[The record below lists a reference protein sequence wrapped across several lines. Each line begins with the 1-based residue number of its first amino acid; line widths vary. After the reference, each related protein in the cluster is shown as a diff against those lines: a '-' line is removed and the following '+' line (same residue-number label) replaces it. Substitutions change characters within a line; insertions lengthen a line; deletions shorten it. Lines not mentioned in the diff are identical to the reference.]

1 MNIVLLS
8 PGAGAMYCG
17 NCLRDNALVG
27 ELRRRGH
34 AVLMAP
40 LYLPLTLDEPDASAG
55 TPIFFSGINV
65 FLDQKAALFRSAPQ
79 WLRNVFRSPDLL
91 RWTGRFAAKTRPGD
105 IGELTLSMLR
115 GEHGNQAGQ
124 LEELIAWLRLQPAP
138 DVICLSNALL
148 AGFARR
154 LRDALNTP
162 VVCLLAGE
170 EAFLDAMDEPMRR
183 RIWRLLAEQAPAVD
197 RFVAPSRYFA
207 DRMGA
212 RLKLPA
218 GQLTVV
224 PLGLN
229 LEGYRAAPDQP
240 STCNLQPS
248 TFNLQPPT
256 PTLGYFARM
265 CRDKGLDTL
274 VAAFIELKRRG
285 RVPGLRL
292 KIGGSCG
299 PADEPFVAGLK
310 AQLGAAGFLGD
321 VEFHPNLNRVQK
333 IAFLRSLTVFS
344 VPALYGE
351 AFGLYLLEALAAG
364 VPVVQPRH
372 AAFPEVVAAT
382 GGGVLCE
389 PGDVAA
395 LAGAIEQLLLDPER
409 RQSLGGAGRRA
420 IHERFG
426 IEQMGEGMLA
436 VLRAVAAAPS
446 RVQASDAGSHA

>member
-1 MNIVLLS
+1 MNLVLLS

-124 LEELIAWLRLQPAP
+124 LEELIAWLRLQPKP
-138 DVICLSNALL
+138 EVICLSNALL

-154 LRDALNTP
+154 LRAALNTP

-170 EAFLDAMDEPMRR
+170 EAFLDSMDEPMRS
-183 RIWRLLAEQAPAVD
+183 RIWRLLADQAPAVD

-212 RLKLPA
+212 RMALPA
-218 GQLTVV
+218 AQISVV

-229 LEGYRAAPDQP
+229 LAGYGAVTEEADGQSPRPAGP
-240 STCNLQPS
+240 
-248 TFNLQPPT
+248 

-265 CRDKGLDTL
+265 CREKGLDTL
-274 VAAFIELKRRG
+274 VAAFVELKRRG

-299 PADEPFVAGLK
+299 PADEPLVVSLK

-321 VEFHPNLNRVQK
+321 VEFHPNLDRAQK

-372 AAFPEVVAAT
+372 AAFPEVVGAT

-389 PGDVAA
+389 PGDVGS

-409 RQSLGGAGRRA
+409 RLSLGAAGRRA
-420 IHERFG
+420 VHERFG

-436 VLRAVAAAPS
+436 VLQAVAT
-446 RVQASDAGSHA
+446 GSHA